1 MNPYLE
7 IIRPGTSLI
16 AGLGAVVGT
25 IIAGAPFCTAS
36 LYIFLTVFFMTGAGM
51 AINDYYDLEIDK
63 INAPHRPLPS
73 QRMSARTALG
83 YSLFLFISSLVFAT
97 LTNVY
102 CFGLALF
109 NSLIEFFYA
118 KTFKKWW
125 LLGNIMVSW
134 LAGSVFLFGAMV
146 TFDFRLVG
154 ILSGLAFLANMG
166 REIFKT
172 IEDIKGDRK
181 MNLDTLPIG
190 SGIKNA
196 KEIAR
201 GFICLAVI
209 LSPLPYLSGLLK
221 DTYLQ
226 IVLISDLI
234 FLYSLFQPPTKAKNL
249 AKIAMFIVLLAILVS
264 FKDPSAV
271 IGW

>member
-7 IIRPGTSLI
+7 IIRPQTALI
-16 AGLGAVVGT
+16 AGLGAVAGT

-36 LYIFLTVFFMTGAGM
+36 IYIFLTVFLMTGAGM

-73 QRMSARTALG
+73 GKISRKTALM
-83 YSLFLFISSLVFAT
+83 YSLFLFLSSLVFGT

-109 NSLIEFFYA
+109 NGLVEFFYA

-125 LLGNIMVSW
+125 LMGNIMVSW
-134 LAGSVFLFGAMV
+134 LAGSVFLFGGMV
-146 TFDFRLVG
+146 TFDFRLVTM
-154 ILSGLAFLANMG
+154 LAGLAFLANMG

-172 IEDIKGDRK
+172 IEDIKGDK
-181 MNLDTLPIG
+181 AMNLDTLPIA

-196 KEIAR
+196 QEIAR
-201 GFICLAVI
+201 SFICLAVI
-209 LSPLPYLSGLLK
+209 LSPVPYFTGLLK
-221 DTYLQ
+221 ISYLQ
-226 IVLISDLI
+226 IVFVSDLI
-234 FLYSLFQPPTKAKNL
+234 FIYSLFQPATKAKTL
-249 AKIAMFIVLLAILVS
+249 AKIAMFLVLLAILVS
-264 FKDPSAV
+264 Y
-271 IGW
+271 